1 MKYMSSQAKAL
12 KIFNRVFWIIVTI
25 IFLNEAYLFFEP
37 KIIGLFKDKNLVSNS
52 DIVNE
57 LAECAT
63 TYFDVINYKQYDKAN
78 MINAYL
84 NKKQISEYDKI
95 YEKINTESAYKII
108 VKYAYKLTGETYRC
122 YIMVQDLS
130 KDNQAFIANNDKS
143 SMHEI
148 VIKLNLKNTSFKV
161 LYDRFK

>member
-1 MKYMSSQAKAL
+1 MDSQAKAL
-12 KIFNRVFWIIVTI
+12 KIFNRMFWVMVMI

-37 KIIGLFKDKNLVSNS
+37 KIVSFFGDKNLVADS

-63 TYFDVINYKQYDKAN
+63 TYFDSINYKQYEKSN
-78 MINAYL
+78 MINSYL
-84 NKKQISEYDKI
+84 NKKDYSEYDKI
-95 YEKINTESAYKII
+95 YDKINTESAYKII

-122 YIMVQDLS
+122 YILVQDLS
-130 KDNQAFIANNDKS
+130 KENQTFIANNDKS

-148 VIKLNLKNTSFKV
+148 VIKLNLKNTTFKV
-161 LYDRFK
+161 LYDKFN